1 MRVREGMILVA
12 TDFSKNKKSRTYA
25 LDLGD
30 YEKKSFRMVLVYKA
44 KPKVFL
50 KW

>member
-12 TDFSKNKKSRTYA
+12 TDFSKNKKTRTYA

-30 YEKKSFRMVLVYKA
+30 YEKEKF
-44 KPKVFL
+44 
-50 KW
+50 

>member
-12 TDFSKNKKSRTYA
+12 TDFSKNKKIQ
-25 LDLGD
+25 DLCPGF
-30 YEKKSFRMVLVYKA
+30 YEIMKKKIFRMVIVYKA

-50 KW
+50 K